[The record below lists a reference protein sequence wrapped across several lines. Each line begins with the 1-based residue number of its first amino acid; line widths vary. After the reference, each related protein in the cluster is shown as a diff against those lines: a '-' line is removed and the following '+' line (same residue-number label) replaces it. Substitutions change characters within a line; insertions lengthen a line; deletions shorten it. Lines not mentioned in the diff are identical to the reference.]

1 MSKKAYGVNELREMF
16 LSFFESKNHLR
27 LPSFSLIPQNDQSL
41 LLINSGMAP
50 MKPYFKGEVEPPRR
64 RVCTCQKCIRTG
76 DIENIGKTARH
87 GTYFEMLGNF
97 SFGDYFKHEAIAWSW
112 EFLTKVV
119 GLEEDRLYPSIYEN
133 DEEAFK
139 IWNEEIG
146 VSADRIFRF
155 GKADNFWEHGSGPCG
170 PCSEIYYDRGEKY
183 GCGSPDCKVGCECDR
198 FMEVWNNVF
207 SQFDNDGNGNYTE
220 LAQKNIDTG
229 MGLER
234 LAVVCQDVNS
244 LFDVDTVM
252 NITNHVTA
260 ITGASYGQSVKTDVS
275 LRVITDHIRA
285 STFMIADG
293 VQPTNEGRG
302 YVLRRLLRRAARHGK
317 LLGVNKPFLFEV
329 VKTVIKENESHY
341 SYLTERAE
349 HVIRVVKNEEENFA
363 RTIDTGM
370 RIFGEKLADHKAKGN
385 NVFSGEDAF
394 LLADTYGFPIDL
406 TVEMLEDEGM
416 SVDMDRYV
424 QCREEQRTRAREDR
438 KKMGD
443 LGWAGI
449 DLGLDNTPTDFV
461 GYDVF
466 SCDAKVLAVCVGDEV
481 TGSIT
486 GGEKGIVVLD
496 KTPFYAE
503 MGGQA
508 ADYGVLLLGD
518 SCFKVTDVQ
527 KDKGGKYLHSGV
539 MTAGT
544 LKVDDLVQASI
555 DVERRKAIM
564 RAHSATHLLQKALKT
579 VLGDHVHQA
588 GSLVEP
594 DRLPFDFTH
603 YSAVTAEEMA
613 KIDTIVQAAVL
624 EGYGIDVR
632 EMPID
637 EAKEMGAMAL
647 FSEKYGDTVRV
658 VNMGGY
664 SIELCGGIH
673 LDNTA
678 KVGPFCIESE
688 GSVASGVRRIEAIT
702 GKACLDE
709 MELARQR
716 VYSACAIL
724 KTKPAELASKL
735 ESQVEEIKNLKKTIE
750 SIKAKETAGEADRFL
765 VSAHDVNGI
774 KVLTANV
781 PDADAN
787 KLRQMGDTL
796 RDKAANVVAVLSTVN
811 EDKITFL
818 AVCGKDAISRGV
830 KAGELVKLVCTAC
843 GGSGGG
849 KPDSAMG
856 GGKDVLKLDNAMA
869 MVDDF
874 VASKLN

>member
-1 MSKKAYGVNELREMF
+1 MSQKPYGVNELREMF
-16 LSFFESKNHLR
+16 LSYFESKGHLR

-97 SFGDYFKHEAIAWSW
+97 SFGDYFKHEAIAWCW

-119 GLEEDRLYPSIYEN
+119 GLDENRLYPSIYEN
-133 DEEAFK
+133 DEEAFE
-139 IWNEEIG
+139 IWNKEVG
-146 VSADRIFRF
+146 VPAEKIFRF
-155 GKADNFWEHGSGPCG
+155 GKSDNFWEHGSGPCG
-170 PCSEIYYDRGEKY
+170 PCSEVYYDRGEKY
-183 GCGSPDCKVGCECDR
+183 GCGKPECTVGCECDR
-198 FMEVWNNVF
+198 YMEVWNNVF
-207 SQFDNDGNGNYTE
+207 SQFDNDGQGNYTE

-252 NITNHVTA
+252 NITNKVTEL
-260 ITGASYGQSVKTDVS
+260 TGASYGQSSKTDVS

-285 STFMIADG
+285 SSFMIADG

-317 LLGVNKPFLFEV
+317 LLGVNEPFLYQV
-329 VKTVIKENESHY
+329 VETVIQENESHY
-341 SYLTERAE
+341 TYLRERAA
-349 HVIRVVKNEEENFA
+349 HIIRVVKTEEENFA

-370 RIFGEKLADHKAKGN
+370 RIFGEKLAAHKAVGET
-385 NVFSGEDAF
+385 VFSGADAF

-416 SVDMDRYV
+416 TVDMDKYT
-424 QCREEQRTRAREDR
+424 QCREEQRIRAREDR

-449 DLGLDNTPTDFV
+449 DLGLDNTPTEFV
-461 GYDVF
+461 GYTTN
-466 SCDAKVLAVCVGDEV
+466 CCEAKILAVCVGEEV
-481 TGSIT
+481 CGSIA
-486 GGEKGIVVLD
+486 GGEKGIIVLD

-503 MGGQA
+503 MGGQV
-508 ADYGVLLLGD
+508 ADHGVLLMGE
-518 SCFKVTDVQ
+518 SRFAVNNVQ
-527 KDKGGKYLHSGV
+527 KDKGGKYLHYGEMKSGSV
-539 MTAGT
+539 
-544 LKVDDLVQASI
+544 KVDDVVCASI
-555 DVERRKAIM
+555 DVERRKAIA
-564 RAHSATHLLQKALKT
+564 RAHSATHLLQKALT
-579 VLGDHVHQA
+579 SVLGDHVHQA

-594 DRLPFDFTH
+594 DRLRFDFTH
-603 YSAVTAEEMA
+603 YSAMTAEEMA
-613 KIDTIVQAAVL
+613 KVDAMVQVAVL
-624 EGYGIDVR
+624 EGYAIDTR

-637 EAKEMGAMAL
+637 EAKALGATAL

-658 VNMGGY
+658 VNMSGY
-664 SIELCGGIH
+664 SIELCGGTH

-678 KVGPFCIESE
+678 KVGPFRIESE

-702 GKACLDE
+702 GKECLAD
-709 MELARQR
+709 MDKNRQMI
-716 VYSACAIL
+716 YNACAQL
-724 KTKPAELASKL
+724 KVKPAELSDKVQ
-735 ESQVEEIKNLKKTIE
+735 SQLDEIKALKRTIE
-750 SIKAKETAGEADRFL
+750 SFKAKEAAGEVDRYLFG
-765 VSAHDVNGI
+765 AHNLCGL
-774 KVLTANV
+774 KVMTV
-781 PDADAN
+781 VIPDADSN
-787 KLRQMGDTL
+787 KLRQLGDLL
-796 RDKAANVVAVLSTVN
+796 RDKDSTVAAVLATVN
-811 EDKITFL
+811 GEKVTFL
-818 AVCGKDAISRGV
+818 AVCGKDAIAKGI
-830 KAGELVKLVCTAC
+830 KAGDLVKLVCSAC

-856 GGKDVLKLDNAMA
+856 GGKDATKVDNALA
-869 MVDDF
+869 LVDDF
-874 VASKLN
+874 VASKVN